1 MWEAKKERWC
11 YPYMVIHK
19 NIKVMGTLVPVST
32 AKVIF
37 LRKKTGHFFL
47 TYRK

>member
-11 YPYMVIHK
+11 YPYIMVIHK
-19 NIKVMGTLVPVST
+19 NIKVIGTLVPVST

-37 LRKKTGHFFL
+37 LGKKLAIFF
-47 TYRK
+47 